1 MSNITM
7 KRLVA
12 VIYVLVAGCM
22 WGCMGVLV
30 RMMGKIN
37 LTSMEIVFLRSAVTL
52 IAMIIFLL
60 VKGRGCFYV
69 KIKDLWCF
77 VGTGAFSIAFFN
89 YCYFKTIVYTS
100 LSVAAIL
107 LYTSPVFILMMSAI
121 LFKERI
127 TINKVI
133 AVVFAMVG
141 CAFVIGLVGGES
153 SLSPMG
159 ILCGIGAGFGYALYS
174 VFGRYALNK
183 GYSSLT
189 ITLYT
194 FVFSTISTFFMTS
207 FVEII
212 TKMESVSSIL
222 IGTYMDG
229 GVGGDKTALMLAV
242 VVLLILWVTMFPYLL
257 YTKGLSLLDNGTAS
271 VVAAVEPVVATLIG
285 IIIYKE
291 EINLYIFVGIGLVLA
306 SIILINRKE

>member
-89 YCYFKTIVYTS
+89 YCYFFDI
-100 LSVAAIL
+100 
-107 LYTSPVFILMMSAI
+107 
-121 LFKERI
+121 
-127 TINKVI
+127 
-133 AVVFAMVG
+133 
-141 CAFVIGLVGGES
+141 CS
-153 SLSPMG
+153 SGFNEMG
-159 ILCGIGAGFGYALYS
+159 
-174 VFGRYALNK
+174 NN
-183 GYSSLT
+183 
-189 ITLYT
+189 
-194 FVFSTISTFFMTS
+194 
-207 FVEII
+207 
-212 TKMESVSSIL
+212 VS
-222 IGTYMDG
+222 
-229 GVGGDKTALMLAV
+229 GVGSNVYAKFFYSRVCSGC
-242 VVLLILWVTMFPYLL
+242 I
-257 YTKGLSLLDNGTAS
+257 
-271 VVAAVEPVVATLIG
+271 
-285 IIIYKE
+285 
-291 EINLYIFVGIGLVLA
+291 
-306 SIILINRKE
+306 

>member
-7 KRLVA
+7 KRLIA

-30 RMMGKIN
+30 RMLGKID

-52 IAMIIFLL
+52 VAMIIFLL
-60 VKGRGCFYV
+60 VRGRECFRV
-69 KIKDLWCF
+69 KIKELWCF
-77 VGTGAFSIAFFN
+77 VGTGAFSITFFN
-89 YCYFKTIVYTS
+89 YCYFKTITYTS

-107 LYTSPVFILMMSAI
+107 LYTSPVFILVMSAI

-127 TINKVI
+127 TVNKTI
-133 AVVFAMVG
+133 AVVLAIFG
-141 CAFVIGLVGGES
+141 CTFVTGVVGGENG
-153 SLSPMG
+153 LTPMG
-159 ILCGIGAGFGYALYS
+159 ILCGLGAGFGYALYS

-194 FVFSTISTFFMTS
+194 FMFSTISTFFLTD

-212 TKMESVSSIL
+212 TKMKSVSSIL
-222 IGTYMDG
+222 MGTYMDG
-229 GVGGDKTALMLAV
+229 CVGGDKTALMLAV

-306 SIILINRKE
+306 SIIMINRKE